1 MGSTFRSP
9 TSRVGRRWGRG
20 RSANMQVTGMLYGA
34 KLLQFAGFPAAE
46 VLGSDASEEE
56 IKALIERHG
65 SVFVKPVFKGGVGKK
80 GKAGLLGRAKDL
92 KTALKEKERLYFV
105 EHRHGNQVAKANGVT
120 YEGAVPAEHDG
131 YFSISDSTHFRAAT
145 MTLTHHGGMDIE
157 ELDKSKVAQVPFDS
171 LTGLKAFVVANAL
184 SNLQAPKEIISPL
197 VQQLPKLWE
206 LYHDFGMTT
215 LELNPIRMRPDR
227 GGRLTPVA
235 CDFKCGFD
243 RDDPRWQRLNLPPH
257 VFAMD
262 FSDFEQE
269 INQLRTY
276 QGQSDVYV
284 INAKGTILAPTFGG
298 RANSLVTEL
307 LGDDAIISSDFGGNP
322 PYEKM
327 KEVARLCFK
336 HWLSQS
342 NVLFVI
348 GGKSNSTDIHETFRA
363 IADALRAQFSERG
376 PTPLFVVVGRRGPN
390 LVRGMGAMR
399 DTLDALGLPYRIF
412 GFDSDMS
419 EVVTYAQRVDA
430 WMKAGGRE
438 QVAARLGI
446 VAGHAA

>member
-1 MGSTFRSP
+1 
-9 TSRVGRRWGRG
+9 
-20 RSANMQVTGMLYGA
+20 MQVTGMLYGA
-34 KLLQFAGFPAAE
+34 KLLQFAGFPTAE
-46 VLGSDASEEE
+46 VLGPDASEAE

-105 EHRHGNQVAKANGVT
+105 EHRHGNQTAKANGVT
-120 YEGAVPAEHDG
+120 FEGAVPAEHEV
-131 YFSISDSTHFRAAT
+131 YFAITDSTRYRAPT
-145 MTLTHHGGMDIE
+145 MTLTHHGGVDIE
-157 ELDKSKVAQVPFDS
+157 ELDKSLVANVPFDP

-184 SNLQAPKEIISPL
+184 SELKAPKELISPL

-206 LYHDFGMTT
+206 LYHNFGMTT

-227 GGRLTPVA
+227 QGRLTPVA

-243 RDDPRWQRLNLPPH
+243 RDDPRWQRLDLPAH
-257 VFAMD
+257 LFAVD
-262 FSDFEQE
+262 YSDFEQE

-284 INAKGTILAPTFGG
+284 INAQGTILAPTFGG
-298 RANSLVTEL
+298 GANSLVTEM

-327 KEVARLCFK
+327 KEVARICFK
-336 HWLSQS
+336 HWLGQA
-342 NVLFVI
+342 NVLFII
-348 GGKSNSTDIHETFRA
+348 GGKSNNTDIFETFRA
-363 IADALRAQFSERG
+363 MADALREHFSQRG
-376 PTPLFVVVGRRGPN
+376 PTPVYVVIGRGGPN
-390 LVRGMGAMR
+390 LVRGMSVMR
-399 DTLDALGLPYRIF
+399 DTMEALALPYRIF

-419 EVVTYAQRVDA
+419 EVVGYARKVNE
-430 WMKAGGRE
+430 WMKSGGRE
-438 QVAARLGI
+438 QLASKLKIVQPARTG
-446 VAGHAA
+446 